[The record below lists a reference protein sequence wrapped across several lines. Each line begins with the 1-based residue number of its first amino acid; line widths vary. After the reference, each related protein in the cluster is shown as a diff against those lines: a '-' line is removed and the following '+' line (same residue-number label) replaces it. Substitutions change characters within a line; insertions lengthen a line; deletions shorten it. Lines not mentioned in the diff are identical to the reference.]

1 MPENVTAP
9 PGPLVPVDW
18 LAGHLGDP
26 GVRIL
31 DASWYLPA
39 SGRDPR
45 AEFAGAHLPGARFLD
60 LDAASA
66 PDTALPHMLP
76 SADRFAATMAALGV
90 SDGDLVVAYDG
101 SGSNLSAARLWWMLR
116 VFGHV
121 RAAVLDGGLAAWR
134 RAGLPLEAGEP
145 APAPSGMFTARLD
158 VDRVWDLER
167 VRAAL
172 AGGAAQVADL
182 RSAGRYAGRDP
193 EPRPGLPSGHMP
205 GSLSLPYTELVD
217 ADGHAIDQ
225 RVLRERLAAAGLD
238 LARPM
243 VGTCGSGTSACNLA
257 LHLARL
263 GLDAAVYDGSWTEWV
278 LAGMAV
284 EPPPAGGTTSPG

>member
-1 MPENVTAP
+1 MPETLL
-9 PGPLVPVDW
+9 PGPLVAVDW
-18 LAGHLGDP
+18 LAARLGDP
-26 GVRIL
+26 AVRIL
-31 DASWYLPA
+31 DASWYLPT

-45 AEFAGAHLPGARFLD
+45 AEFREAHLPGARYFD

-76 SADRFAATMAALGV
+76 TADRFAATMAALGV

-101 SGSNLSAARLWWMLR
+101 SGANLSAARLWWMLR
-116 VFGHV
+116 TFGHP

-134 RAGLPLEAGEP
+134 RAGLATEAGEP
-145 APAPSGMFTARLD
+145 DPPPPGRFTARLD
-158 VDRVWDLER
+158 VDRAWDLER
-167 VRAAL
+167 VRAAVQG
-172 AGGAAQVADL
+172 AAAQVVDL

-193 EPRPGLPSGHMP
+193 EPRPGLPSGHIP

-217 ADGHAIDQ
+217 AEGRAIGEDL
-225 RVLRERLAAAGLD
+225 LRERLAGAGID
-238 LARPM
+238 LQRPV

-263 GLDAAVYDGSWTEWV
+263 GLEAAIYDGSWTEWV
-278 LAGMAV
+278 LAGMPV
-284 EPPPAGGTTSPG
+284 EPSPATGPTSPG